1 MNVDF
6 EHELS
11 DYQRERLHIYDF
23 PVRGYWNKVACI
35 IFVSIS
41 YRFIDQIWRDMQ
53 KAGLPMTVEEG
64 LARVRNST
72 SAVTGYALIMDA
84 TDAKYLDMTNCD
96 LQMVGSEFSRKPYGL
111 AVPQGSFMKDRLNDA

>member
-1 MNVDF
+1 M
-6 EHELS
+6 
-11 DYQRERLHIYDF
+11 
-23 PVRGYWNKVACI
+23 K
-35 IFVSIS
+35 
-41 YRFIDQIWRDMQ
+41 

-96 LQMVGSEFSRKPYGL
+96 LQMVGSEFSPKPYGL